1 MGMSA
6 ATRRKISQTVK
17 ARWAAKRANRE
28 INYTSHVNNNDLAL
42 TITGLRTKLEI
53 LEKAQAIMKEVA

>member
-17 ARWAAKRANRE
+17 ARWAARKNQQVT
-28 INYTSHVNNNDLAL
+28 YTSHVNNNDLAL